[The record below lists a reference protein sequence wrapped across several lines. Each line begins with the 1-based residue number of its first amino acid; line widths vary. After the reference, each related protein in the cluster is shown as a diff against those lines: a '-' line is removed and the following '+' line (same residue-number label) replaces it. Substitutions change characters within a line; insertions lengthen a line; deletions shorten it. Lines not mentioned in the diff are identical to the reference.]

1 MTDAGQKSA
10 DEDPSQKKNIE
21 KKDNFSIINWVKN
34 LFRKPVSVK
43 QLPVHSKELEAWLN
57 EAKMTKAERE
67 MCYNLLVIRELTV
80 EDIMIPRVD
89 IVALPFKST
98 FTDIL
103 HHFQETRHS
112 ALLVYLADL
121 DDILG
126 IIHLKEVIDLA
137 LNPANK
143 SLKPYIRKV
152 HFVSPS
158 LPALD
163 LLYRMRSTGIH
174 YAVVVDEYGG
184 TDGLVSIDEIIERIV
199 GDIEDET
206 EIGEDPELRGL
217 EDGSYIADARVF
229 LDDLEETLGC
239 RFSDDEHEESDT
251 LGGLIFD
258 LIGRIPVRG
267 EVISH
272 AQGLEFHVLD
282 ADPRRIKKIQIYI
295 KKQDD

>member
-1 MTDAGQKSA
+1 MSETELKSS
-10 DEDPSQKKNIE
+10 DEDSSQKKQ
-21 KKDNFSIINWVKN
+21 KKEGFSFINWVKT
-34 LFRKPVSVK
+34 LFSKPVPKK
-43 QLPVHSKELEAWLN
+43 QLPEHSKELEAWLN

-67 MCYNLLVIRELTV
+67 ICYNLLDIRELTV

-89 IVALPFKST
+89 IVALPFKSS
-98 FTDIL
+98 FIDIL

-137 LNPANK
+137 LNSTNA

-184 TDGLVSIDEIIERIV
+184 TDGLVSIDEIIERII

-206 EIGEDPELRGL
+206 EVGEDPELRGL

-239 RFSDDEHEESDT
+239 KFSEDEHEESDT
-251 LGGLIFD
+251 IGGLIFD

-295 KKQDD
+295 KKSED